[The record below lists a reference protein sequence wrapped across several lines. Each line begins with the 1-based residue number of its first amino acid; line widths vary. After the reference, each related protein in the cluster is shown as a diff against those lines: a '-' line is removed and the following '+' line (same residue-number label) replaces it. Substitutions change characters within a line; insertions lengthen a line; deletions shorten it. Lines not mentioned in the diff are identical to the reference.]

1 MCCKKHE
8 STSERRRAPILPS
21 SSQRLWSLCPSCG
34 DAPIACGGTYAH
46 SSHMAPTTPVLP
58 QHCTPSLRGN
68 KWEARGDERRTRGEQ
83 EGMRGEQE
91 GMRGEQEEEEGNKR
105 GTRGNKKEEE
115 GRRRKQEGNKRET
128 RGNKRGKKS
137 AQWYLCINMPRYHRH
152 ISWMTEATKIMPSI
166 ISLCSN
172 FNPSQLQLY

>member
-8 STSERRRAPILPS
+8 STSERRKAPILPS

-34 DAPIACGGTYAH
+34 DAPIACGGTDAC

-68 KWEARGDERRTRGEQ
+68 KWEAKGDERRT
-83 EGMRGEQE
+83 RGEQE

-128 RGNKRGKKS
+128 RGNKRGKKECS
-137 AQWYLCINMPRYHRH
+137 VVLVHQYA
-152 ISWMTEATKIMPSI
+152 KV
-166 ISLCSN
+166 SLTY
-172 FNPSQLQLY
+172 FMDD

>member
-91 GMRGEQEEEEGNKR
+91 GMRGEQEGNKRETRGEQEETRRKKREEEGNKR
-105 GTRGNKKEEE
+105 GTKG
-115 GRRRKQEGNKRET
+115 KQEGT
-128 RGNKRGKKS
+128 RGEKRVLSGTCAS
-137 AQWYLCINMPRYHRH
+137 TCQGITDIFHG
-152 ISWMTEATKIMPSI
+152 
-166 ISLCSN
+166 
-172 FNPSQLQLY
+172 